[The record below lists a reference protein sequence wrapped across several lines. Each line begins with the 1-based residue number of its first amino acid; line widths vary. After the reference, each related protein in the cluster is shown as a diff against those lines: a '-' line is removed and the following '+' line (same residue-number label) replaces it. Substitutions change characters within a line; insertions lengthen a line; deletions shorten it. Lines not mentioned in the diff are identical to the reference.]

1 MQQIL
6 TMTLWELQ
14 RIFYCRNRV
23 QRTWLAFV
31 FLVVAAAIQPFILPA
46 EFVKSP
52 LFVLFF
58 AILPC
63 GGIFIWLCD
72 SFAGERERHTLETLL
87 LTPVPDWTII
97 GGKIIALS
105 IYTGMLVGG
114 VLFTLII
121 GQTIIIGDYPDMMW
135 YSFIFFVTLLSY
147 IFIINVGMM
156 VTWSAPSLQIAQQIL
171 LYPFVGL
178 GLGVPLVVSWL
189 PVSLRE
195 PLMDFFLALNR
206 YSSNSI
212 VFTITL
218 IAALGS
224 LVVVLVR
231 FRRER
236 LLLL

>member
-14 RIFYCRNRV
+14 RIFSCRNRV
-23 QRTWLAFV
+23 QRTWLAFI
-31 FLVVAAAIQPFILPA
+31 FLVVMASIQPFILPV
-46 EFVKSP
+46 EFVQSP
-52 LFVLFF
+52 WFVLFF

-87 LTPVPDWTII
+87 LTPVSDWAIV
-97 GGKIIALS
+97 GGKIIALL
-105 IYTGMLVGG
+105 IYTGILVGG
-114 VLFTLII
+114 VLCALII
-121 GQTIIIGDYPDMMW
+121 GQTIITDNYPDIMW
-135 YSFIFFVTLLSY
+135 YSFIFFVTMLSY
-147 IFIINVGMM
+147 IVIINLGMM

-195 PLMDFFLALNR
+195 PLMGFFLYLNQ
-206 YSSNSI
+206 YSSSSV
-212 VFTITL
+212 VFIITL
-218 IAALGS
+218 IAALVS